1 MVSQFDYTPY
11 CPRPLWVIEKE
22 KERSKEEIDLESDSK
37 WMEEQKEKDRE
48 MEKGGK
54 GKRGREKVILP
65 TFTTY
70 LRVCLKTLL

>member
-1 MVSQFDYTPY
+1 
-11 CPRPLWVIEKE
+11 L
-22 KERSKEEIDLESDSK
+22 ERDSK

-65 TFTTY
+65 SVYNIFTRLSEDIVVGLQCSY
-70 LRVCLKTLL
+70 RRCR